1 MKIILGSK
9 SPRRREL
16 LNQIGVTYECIVGDE
31 EEIIESINP
40 EKLVKE
46 LSLKKAMNVCEKV
59 SQLYQDEEL
68 LIISADTIVAY
79 NNRILGKPQNE
90 EEAFKMIHMLQGNQ
104 HQVYTGV
111 AVIYRYGKTKRQ
123 INFYECTQVYMKKMG
138 IKAIKDYI
146 KTGEPMDKAG
156 SYAIQGLFAVNI
168 EKIKGDYNNVVGLP
182 ISRIYFKIKEKL
194 GIDIVTRRHII
205 KACIFDLDGTTLDT
219 VKSISVT
226 ANRVLE
232 EMGLQQNPEENYK
245 QYAGDGQIE
254 LIKRALIAAGDTELK
269 TFDKAMNRY
278 IQLFETGCTYE
289 VKPYEGICELFE
301 ELKRND
307 IKIIIFSNK
316 ANENV
321 CSVLDDIF
329 GKHYFDFVL
338 GQRDDYKRK
347 PSKEGI
353 DIILKE
359 IDLKPEQCL
368 YIGDTSTDMQTGKGG
383 GLYTIGVTWGF
394 REKEELLDFG
404 ADKIINHPLE
414 LLDLI

>member
-40 EKLVKE
+40 EKVVKE

-90 EEAFKMIHMLQGNQ
+90 EEAFEMIHMLQGNQ

-138 IKAIKDYI
+138 IKAINDYI

-194 GIDIVTRRHII
+194 GIDIVTGRHII

-269 TFDKAMNRY
+269 TFDKAMNQY

-301 ELKRND
+301 ELKTND

-394 REKEELLDFG
+394 REKEELLGFG